1 MNVLQLNTQVVN
13 KPVNRNVYPDLKF
26 SVNNR
31 YTILKI
37 LGKGSYGLVCA
48 ARDNHTGNQQ
58 IAIKK
63 IVNIFNREILLK
75 RSLRELK
82 FMDWFKGHKNIVN
95 LINVELIL
103 NDSFEGLY
111 CYQDLIEYDLAK
123 IIHSNVP
130 FTEFHIKFFIYQIF
144 CGLKFI
150 HSANVIHRDLKPG
163 NILCTLNGCLKIC
176 DFGLARGLN
185 NLTNSYNKNNNNNN
199 NNTGTASNNQSDFFN
214 YTNQHITNYVA
225 TRWYRAPE
233 LILSNKIYGK
243 SIDIWAVGCILA
255 EFYYRKPIF
264 MGKDS
269 MDQIDQIIKL
279 LNLPPK
285 YLLLSFSSIRS
296 WNLINGSH
304 KCNYMNC
311 TNSNETNERTNWK
324 SICPHASTEA
334 IHLIKNLLK
343 WDPNDRYN
351 IEDCL
356 EHTFVQSVRKFDDEP
371 VHPLGEFDANYE
383 NELDSMG
390 KLKNYLIKEVE
401 TFKK

>member
-1 MNVLQLNTQVVN
+1 MNVLKLNTQIAN
-13 KPVNRNVYPDLKF
+13 KPSNRNVYPELKF
-26 SVNNR
+26 SVNKR
-31 YTILKI
+31 YTVLKI

-48 ARDNHTGNQQ
+48 ARDNHTGNEQ

-82 FMDWFKGHKNIVN
+82 FMSWFNGHKNIIN

-103 NDSFEGLY
+103 GDGFEGLY

-163 NILCTLNGCLKIC
+163 NILCTINGCLKIC
-176 DFGLARGLN
+176 DFGLARGLS
-185 NLTNSYNKNNNNNN
+185 NLSNTTNNKNNKKGI
-199 NNTGTASNNQSDFFN
+199 TNQSDFLN

-255 EFYYRKPIF
+255 EFYHRKPIF

-285 YLLLSFSSIRS
+285 YLLLNFSSIRS

-304 KCNYMNC
+304 KDNFRDDEQ
-311 TNSNETNERTNWK
+311 TEHKDEVIWK
-324 SICPHASTEA
+324 SICPHASMDA
-334 IHLIKNLLK
+334 INLIKNLLK
-343 WDPNDRYN
+343 WDPNERYN

-356 EHTFVQSVRKFDDEP
+356 EHVFVQSVRKLDDEP
-371 VHPLGEFDANYE
+371 VHPLGDFNAGYE
-383 NELDSMG
+383 DELDSMT
-390 KLKNYLIKEVE
+390 KLKSYLIKEVE
-401 TFKK
+401 SFRR